1 MSSPETPQTNLPPLP
16 EPAPGAPSAGG
27 GGPARPS
34 LIKNPW
40 AAAGLSFFFPGLGQI
55 YNGQAP
61 KAFIFF
67 AAFVGCIYGVVEIN
81 PLPFA
86 FGIPFVYLFNI
97 VDAFRSASLLAA
109 RATGR
114 ELAEDIVAESPAWG
128 LSLIVL
134 GAIFLLHNF
143 GWLSL
148 VSLARWW
155 PLVLIVAG
163 AWFLKDSL
171 RKRGERKDDGRSL

>member
-16 EPAPGAPSAGG
+16 EPT
-27 GGPARPS
+27 GGPAGAAPPRPS

-40 AAAGLSFFFPGLGQI
+40 AAAGLSFLFPGLGQI
-55 YNGQAP
+55 YNGQAQ

-67 AAFVGCIYGVVEIN
+67 AGFVGCIYGVVEIN

-86 FGIPFVYLFNI
+86 FGIPFVYFFNI
-97 VDAFRSASLLAA
+97 IDAFRSASLLAA

-114 ELAEDIVAESPAWG
+114 ESAEDVVAESPAWG
-128 LSLIVL
+128 ISLIVL
-134 GAIFLLHNF
+134 GAIILLHNF

-148 VSLARWW
+148 VALARWW
-155 PLVLIVAG
+155 PLVLIAAG

-171 RKRGERKDDGRSL
+171 RKREERKDDGSSL

>member
-1 MSSPETPQTNLPPLP
+1 MSSPETPQTTTPPPLP
-16 EPAPGAPSAGG
+16 EPSVGAGG
-27 GGPARPS
+27 ATPGHPS
-34 LIKNPW
+34 LTKNPW
-40 AAAGLSFFFPGLGQI
+40 AAAGLSFLFPGLGQI
-55 YNGQAP
+55 YNGQAQ
-61 KAFIFF
+61 KAFIFW

-86 FGIPFVYLFNI
+86 FGIPFVYLFNV

-114 ELAEDIVAESPAWG
+114 ELAEDVVAESPAWG
-128 LSLIVL
+128 VALIVL
-134 GAIFLLHNF
+134 GAILLLHNL

-148 VSLARWW
+148 VWLSRWW
-155 PLVLIVAG
+155 PLVLIAAG

-171 RKRGERKDDGRSL
+171 RKREERKGDGPSL